1 MTELNPRWASREQ
14 AAEHV
19 GVSVFTIDRWRIKG
33 LITARRA
40 GGVVRFDLN
49 EIDAVLLGQTA
60 VPSPAAAGEGT
71 AV

>member
-1 MTELNPRWASREQ
+1 MESSTTHPRWASREQ

-49 EIDAVLLGQTA
+49 EIDAVLLGGGADEPKGAT
-60 VPSPAAAGEGT
+60 V
-71 AV
+71 